1 MELPITLPRPAPSHC
16 SPGPAEQ
23 GTYSASRPSPGILS
37 RWLRGEA
44 VPSQLQWVAMW
55 GKAVSTHTLTLRVPS
70 GRQRQVHNEQLSLK
84 ILARRVGGVRDAVR
98 PSPAHDHCG
107 KPKAPTPRKLQTDF
121 FFKENEFYFYNQ
133 NILIKIF

>member
-1 MELPITLPRPAPSHC
+1 M
-16 SPGPAEQ
+16 AE
-23 GTYSASRPSPGILS
+23 
-37 RWLRGEA
+37 RGSSS
-44 VPSQLQWVAMW
+44 VPTSV
-55 GKAVSTHTLTLRVPS
+55 GGDGGEGCVHPHLTLRVPS

-84 ILARRVGGVRDAVR
+84 ILARRVGGVRDAVW

-107 KPKAPTPRKLQTDF
+107 KPEAPTPRKLQTDF

>member
-1 MELPITLPRPAPSHC
+1 
-16 SPGPAEQ
+16 
-23 GTYSASRPSPGILS
+23 
-37 RWLRGEA
+37 
-44 VPSQLQWVAMW
+44 MW